1 MIDDWTTIAVVQ
13 SKRSQ
18 RRLVQ
23 PWAIKQS
30 HVLCLTKKKCTC
42 NNRQEKKNN
51 MAEEGKGLR
60 IFAIVVIVGLI
71 GGGLALIIFGSKNK
85 NERGE
90 SEPQGGMISGGAFLL
105 IIGVIAAVLLWMKRW
120 AARK

>member
-42 NNRQEKKNN
+42 NRQEKKNN

-85 NERGE
+85 NDRGE

-120 AARK
+120 ATRK